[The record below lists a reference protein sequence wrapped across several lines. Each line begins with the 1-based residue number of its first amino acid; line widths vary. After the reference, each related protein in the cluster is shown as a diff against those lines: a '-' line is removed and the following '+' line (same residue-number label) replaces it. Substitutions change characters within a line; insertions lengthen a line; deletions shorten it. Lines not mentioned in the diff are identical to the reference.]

1 MERKKYS
8 IFELME
14 EFRKRI
20 EKIFEESF
28 EYFFETPMYDI
39 EKKELSPL
47 YQITETEDEVIVTF
61 DLPCVEKED
70 IKLKATEDYLRI
82 EAPLRKCVRISP
94 WGPIRE
100 EVEFSLFRKTIRLP
114 SKVDHE
120 KSRARFRD
128 GILEVRF
135 PKKIT
140 GFKIEIE

>member
-1 MERKKYS
+1 MDKKKYS

-14 EFRKRI
+14 EFRRKI

-39 EKKELSPL
+39 ERKELSPL
-47 YQITETEDEVIVTF
+47 SQIIETEDEVIAMF

-70 IKLKATEDYLRI
+70 IKLEATEDYLRI
-82 EAPLRKCVRISP
+82 EAPLKKCIRISP
-94 WGPIRE
+94 WGPVRE

-114 SKVDHE
+114 SKVDPE
-120 KSRARFRD
+120 RSRARFKD

-135 PKKIT
+135 PKKIV
-140 GFKIEIE
+140 GFRIEIE